1 MSMWSRQNPGQEKSK
16 EGKFFTFLH
25 CVFSD
30 ASPKAS
36 SSSAACQ
43 ERAQGV
49 DPQTGQL
56 VQEEHHLE
64 ELDEVGE
71 DNPVSEAG
79 QF

>member
-1 MSMWSRQNPGQEKSK
+1 MSKSRAKGVLLISTV
-16 EGKFFTFLH
+16 F
-25 CVFSD
+25 FSD

-56 VQEEHHLE
+56 DQEEHHLE

-71 DNPVSEAG
+71 DNPLSAAG